1 MTKDSLKNLLNMFPY
16 FLDKREGSNFYKSQK
31 VSNLQFQ
38 DLYQSLFDIHE
49 SFHLQKRCLIWKQ
62 QDVEYDYF
70 IHFFAS
76 YPNLKSVKCY
86 KNDNLIYIEEYNY
99 EDNVDLFIYV
109 YDSTMDNNIFTSI
122 INDNNENNENNE
134 KPIIPEDRFHI
145 TVETYDEIVIEK
157 GFPENDI
164 ILGDIY
170 DHDISL
176 DRFGKINNIP
186 RKEYIETTGYA
197 HTEPPYNNR
206 LTEDDYHYMNRIIE
220 YTLRLHD
227 TPLPVLEIW
236 KLYGLKAS
244 MINRERFLLKVFD
257 EEKHPFDEETE
268 QVLDWT
274 EEKWEHKDGF
284 YNLEKNLGKYFFINP
299 STNMPKKGSS
309 VTFRFKL
316 LNNLAEELTDYFTV
330 DIYLNN
336 NILTRQ
342 WPKSD
347 YTVGANLLDENNVNY
362 FRFVT
367 SLGDEEIIEI
377 NVRGCNNSDWYV
389 DGENGN
395 DENDGSKNNPFKSL
409 SKALEKVTDVRNM
422 VVVKNN
428 VNVTDAA
435 IINNNVTILGCGE
448 AVIENNISNKF
459 FKIIGNKNLTL
470 SLLDVSLHSNGAI
483 TECKSADY
491 VNTNKEYSN
500 YLTVLVHG
508 GTPSITNV
516 EFDKAEYYP
525 DYDNVK
531 INGIFL
537 SKEEL
542 PIKNEKIIFSFDDIE
557 IETITNNQGE
567 FSGILPIRGHESGEY
582 SVTILFNGS
591 QTYFETS
598 SVYDLNLTKEADNIT
613 TKYGED
619 VTITATGY
627 NIGDDVRFY
636 HDGQLLDTI
645 TADNDGEASLIF
657 TPHIGANVI
666 CTSLDGISIDKKWN
680 VGATFKISD
689 LPAEYLVTD
698 VSLDSSEN
706 IIMEKKPLSDF
717 STVADLT
724 DIILDVYLD
733 NDDGVIYLTRFESNY
748 DDESI
753 LENDE
758 LYPLDLEDMKRA
770 LTNLYIDE
778 DIFIVLERMNFNN
791 LAGVESN
798 V

>member
-16 FLDKREGSNFYKSQK
+16 FLDKRESSNFYKSQK

-38 DLYQSLFDIHE
+38 DLYQSLSDIHE
-49 SFHLQKRCLIWKQ
+49 SFHLQKKCLIWKQ

-186 RKEYIETTGYA
+186 RKEYIETTYYA
-197 HTEPPYNNR
+197 QTEPPYNNR

-236 KLYGLKAS
+236 KLYGLKSS

-257 EEKHPFDEETE
+257 EDKHPFDEETE
-268 QVLDWT
+268 LVLDWT

-284 YNLEKNLGKYFFINP
+284 YNLAKNLGKYFFVNP

-316 LNNLAEELTDYFTV
+316 LNNLAEELTDYFNV

-342 WPKSD
+342 WPKSE
-347 YTVGANLLDENNVNY
+347 YFVGANLLDENNVNY

-395 DENDGSKNNPFKSL
+395 DENDGSKNHPFKSL

-537 SKEEL
+537 SNEEL
-542 PIKNEKIIFSFDDIE
+542 PIKNEKIIFSFDNIE

-567 FSGILPIRGHESGEY
+567 FSGILPIRGQESDEY
-582 SVTILFNGS
+582 SVSILFNGS
-591 QTYFETS
+591 QTYFATS
-598 SVYDLNLTKEADNIT
+598 SVYDLNLTKEADNIPT
-613 TKYGED
+613 QYGED

-657 TPHIGANVI
+657 TPHIGTNII

-717 STVADLT
+717 NTVADLS
-724 DIILDVYLD
+724 DLILDVYLD

-758 LYPLDLEDMKRA
+758 LYPLDLEDMKGA
-770 LTNLYIDE
+770 LTDLYVDDDVIYG
-778 DIFIVLERMNFNN
+778 IR
-791 LAGVESN
+791 
-798 V
+798 

>member
-16 FLDKREGSNFYKSQK
+16 FLDKRESSNFYKSQK

-38 DLYQSLFDIHE
+38 NLYQSLSDIHE

-76 YPNLKSVKCY
+76 YPNLKSIKCY
-86 KNDNLIYIEEYNY
+86 KNNNLIYIEEYNY

-122 INDNNENNENNE
+122 INDNNENNE

-186 RKEYIETTGYA
+186 RKEYIETTDYP
-197 HTEPPYNNR
+197 HTEPSYNNR
-206 LTEDDYHYMNRIIE
+206 LTEDDYHYMNRIME

-236 KLYGLKAS
+236 KLYGLKAE

-284 YNLEKNLGKYFFINP
+284 YNLEKNLGKYFFVNP

-316 LNNLAEELTDYFTV
+316 LNNLSEELTDYFTV

-395 DENDGSKNNPFKSL
+395 DKNDGSKNNPFKSL
-409 SKALEKVTDVRNM
+409 SKALEKVTDVRNI

-459 FKIIGNKNLTL
+459 FQIIGNKNLTL

-491 VNTNKEYSN
+491 VNTNKAYSN

-542 PIKNEKIIFSFDDIE
+542 PIKNEKIIFSFDNIE

-567 FSGILPIRGHESGEY
+567 FSCILPIRGHKSGEY
-582 SVTILFNGS
+582 SVSILFNSS

-613 TKYGED
+613 TKYGEA

-645 TADNDGEASLIF
+645 TADNEGEASLSF
-657 TPHIGANVI
+657 TPHIGTNII
-666 CTSLDGISIDKKWN
+666 CTSLDGISIDKKWY

-698 VSLDSSEN
+698 VSLDSSGN

-717 STVADLT
+717 NTVSDLT
-724 DIILDVYLD
+724 DIILDIYLD
-733 NDDGVIYLTRFESNY
+733 NDEGVIYLTRFESNY

-758 LYPLDLEDMKRA
+758 LYPLDLEDMKGA
-770 LTNLYIDE
+770 LTDLYVDDDVIYGIRDNSE
-778 DIFIVLERMNFNN
+778 I
-791 LAGVESN
+791 S
-798 V
+798 

>member
-244 MINRERFLLKVFD
+244 MINRERFLLRVFD

-284 YNLEKNLGKYFFINP
+284 YNLEKNLGKYFFVNP

-316 LNNLAEELTDYFTV
+316 LNNLAEE
-330 DIYLNN
+330 
-336 NILTRQ
+336 
-342 WPKSD
+342 
-347 YTVGANLLDENNVNY
+347 
-362 FRFVT
+362 
-367 SLGDEEIIEI
+367 
-377 NVRGCNNSDWYV
+377 
-389 DGENGN
+389 
-395 DENDGSKNNPFKSL
+395 
-409 SKALEKVTDVRNM
+409 
-422 VVVKNN
+422 
-428 VNVTDAA
+428 
-435 IINNNVTILGCGE
+435 
-448 AVIENNISNKF
+448 
-459 FKIIGNKNLTL
+459 
-470 SLLDVSLHSNGAI
+470 
-483 TECKSADY
+483 
-491 VNTNKEYSN
+491 
-500 YLTVLVHG
+500 
-508 GTPSITNV
+508 
-516 EFDKAEYYP
+516 
-525 DYDNVK
+525 
-531 INGIFL
+531 
-537 SKEEL
+537 
-542 PIKNEKIIFSFDDIE
+542 
-557 IETITNNQGE
+557 
-567 FSGILPIRGHESGEY
+567 
-582 SVTILFNGS
+582 
-591 QTYFETS
+591 
-598 SVYDLNLTKEADNIT
+598 
-613 TKYGED
+613 
-619 VTITATGY
+619 
-627 NIGDDVRFY
+627 
-636 HDGQLLDTI
+636 
-645 TADNDGEASLIF
+645 
-657 TPHIGANVI
+657 
-666 CTSLDGISIDKKWN
+666 
-680 VGATFKISD
+680 
-689 LPAEYLVTD
+689 
-698 VSLDSSEN
+698 
-706 IIMEKKPLSDF
+706 
-717 STVADLT
+717 
-724 DIILDVYLD
+724 IILLVQ
-733 NDDGVIYLTRFESNY
+733 IY
-748 DDESI
+748 
-753 LENDE
+753 
-758 LYPLDLEDMKRA
+758 
-770 LTNLYIDE
+770 
-778 DIFIVLERMNFNN
+778 
-791 LAGVESN
+791 
-798 V
+798 